1 MVRAPMNTSAVFLN
15 RKVTHRL
22 LNGHL
27 WVYATEIDR
36 IEGRPASGDV
46 VAVRDEFGRPLAWGF
61 FNSTSKIAVRVLTRQ
76 EREIDTAF
84 LRERLQTALAHRE
97 RVLPGRPARRL
108 VSSEGDLLPGLIVDQ
123 YGDTLVVQCT
133 TAGIDRRLT
142 EIVTLL
148 QELLNPRVV
157 IERND
162 LAVRGH
168 EGLPHRRGVLVGEH
182 KGPLRVRVGQT
193 DFPCDPL
200 DPHKTGLYL
209 DQQVNWEQVA
219 TFVRPGMRVLDVFSH
234 LGGFGLHALQA
245 GAAHALAIDTAAD
258 SIAGAAHAADWA
270 GFSER
275 FETRCD
281 NAFDVLNE
289 LDTAGA
295 RYDLIIL
302 DPPSF
307 TRTRA
312 TVEGALRGYKE
323 IHLRALRMLAPGGV
337 LATYT
342 CSHHIN
348 APVFQ
353 EMINDAAQ
361 DVGRTLRREAT
372 HAASP
377 DHPVLTAVP
386 ESEYLK
392 GFVLRVLDC

>member
-1 MVRAPMNTSAVFLN
+1 MNISTPAVILN

-27 WVYATEIDR
+27 WVYATEVER
-36 IEGRPASGDV
+36 IEGHPASGDV
-46 VAVRDEFGRPLAWGF
+46 VAVRDGTGRALAWGF

-76 EREIDTAF
+76 ERAIDTAF
-84 LRERLQTALAHRE
+84 LRERLQAAIAHRD

-133 TAGIDRRLT
+133 TVGIDRRLS

-148 QELLNPRVV
+148 QELLNPKVI

-162 LAVRGH
+162 LAVRGY
-168 EGLPHRRGVLVGEH
+168 EGLPHRRGVLVGDH
-182 KGPLRVRVGQT
+182 QGTLRVRVGKA

-209 DQQVNWEQVA
+209 DQQVSWEQVA
-219 TFVRPGMRVLDVFSH
+219 TFVRPGMRVLDTFSH
-234 LGGFGLHALQA
+234 LGGFGIHALQA
-245 GAAHALAIDTAAD
+245 GAEHALAIDTAAD
-258 SIAGAAHAADWA
+258 SITGATQAADWA
-270 GFSER
+270 GVAAR

-281 NAFDVLNE
+281 NAFDVLKD
-289 LDTAGA
+289 LDNAGT

-307 TRTRA
+307 TRSRA
-312 TVEGALRGYKE
+312 TVDGALRGYKE
-323 IHLRALRMLAPGGV
+323 IHLRALRMLNPGGV

-342 CSHHIN
+342 CSHHIS
-348 APVFQ
+348 ATIFQ
-353 EMINDAAQ
+353 DMINDAAQ
-361 DVGRTLRREAT
+361 DVGRTLRREAI
-372 HAASP
+372 HGASP
-377 DHPVLTAVP
+377 DHPVLAAVP

>member
-1 MVRAPMNTSAVFLN
+1 MNTPAVVLN

-46 VAVRDEFGRPLAWGF
+46 VAVRDETGRSLAWGF
-61 FNSTSKIAVRVLTRQ
+61 FNSPSKIAVRVLTRQ
-76 EREIDTAF
+76 ERAIDTAF
-84 LRERLQTALAHRE
+84 LRERLQTAIAHRE

-133 TAGIDRRLT
+133 TVGIDRRLT

-148 QELLNPRVV
+148 QELLGPRVV

-182 KGPLRVRVGQT
+182 QGPSRVRVGQL

-258 SIAGAAHAADWA
+258 SIAGAAQAADWA
-270 GFSER
+270 GFRER
-275 FETRCD
+275 CETRCD

-312 TVEGALRGYKE
+312 TVDGALRGYKE
-323 IHLRALRMLAPGGV
+323 IHLRALRMLAPGGI

-342 CSHHIN
+342 CSHHIS
-348 APVFQ
+348 APLFQ
-353 EMINDAAQ
+353 DMINDAAQ
-361 DVGRTLRREAT
+361 DVGRTLRREGT
-372 HAASP
+372 YGASP

>member
-1 MVRAPMNTSAVFLN
+1 MNTHAVVLN

-27 WVYATEIDR
+27 WVYATEIER

-46 VAVRDEFGRPLAWGF
+46 VAVRDETGRTLAWGF
-61 FNSTSKIAVRVLTRQ
+61 FNSTSKIAVRVLTRR
-76 EREIDTAF
+76 ERAIDTAF
-84 LRERLQTALAHRE
+84 LRERLQTAIAHRE

-133 TAGIDRRLT
+133 TAGIDRRLA

-148 QELLNPRVV
+148 QELLSPRVV

-168 EGLPHRRGVLVGEH
+168 EGLPHRRGILVGEH
-182 KGPLRVRVGQT
+182 KGPLRVRVGQA

-209 DQQVNWEQVA
+209 DQQVSWEQVA

-258 SIAGAAHAADWA
+258 SIAGAAQAADWA
-270 GFSER
+270 GVSER
-275 FETRCD
+275 LETRCA

-323 IHLRALRMLAPGGV
+323 IHLRALRMLAPGGI

-342 CSHHIN
+342 CSHHIS
-348 APVFQ
+348 APLFQ
-353 EMINDAAQ
+353 DMINDAAQ